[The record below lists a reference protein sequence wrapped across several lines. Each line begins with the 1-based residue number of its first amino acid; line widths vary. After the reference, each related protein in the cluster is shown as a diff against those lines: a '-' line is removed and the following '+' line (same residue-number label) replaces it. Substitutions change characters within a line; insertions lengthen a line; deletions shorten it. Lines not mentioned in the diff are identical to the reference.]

1 MFSVANFQVGW
12 LFWKVISGNL
22 PRYLYLQI
30 QAGYDLVTKCYILS
44 LCGGFS
50 IPLLCEEQLEGVNC
64 TYSQIF
70 LYFSLNRHEVLSV
83 NQVEIP
89 KQGYSSGKS
98 DRLLLRTVVISDTGT
113 DLGLEAVLLPHG
125 YQLLDRS
132 SFCSYFHFCKRD
144 TSDYNEIAGCCLQ
157 DQSLK
162 SPRNC
167 SEKITDVQIH
177 FQLEL

>member
-1 MFSVANFQVGW
+1 M
-12 LFWKVISGNL
+12 
-22 PRYLYLQI
+22 
-30 QAGYDLVTKCYILS
+30 
-44 LCGGFS
+44 
-50 IPLLCEEQLEGVNC
+50 
-64 TYSQIF
+64 
-70 LYFSLNRHEVLSV
+70 

-167 SEKITDVQIH
+167 SEKNNRCSNSFPAWTVRLSQSLQLLENSSLVSYEVSIIIFFMTVLFFLYIFTDCLTTQTPMFQRLHEGYAKPGTIFTEMH
-177 FQLEL
+177 FTFEVM